1 MGVAAHLLKL
11 LTAVVQIIVQ
21 PQVKPPEAIVP
32 VTDNKP
38 WAAADTETMVV
49 AGRGA
54 TVPGV
59 ETGEIATEDQV
70 NPLALTEADMEAVW
84 EAAEE
89 VMEEAMDPTAE
100 VHIRGRMELFKRK
113 LFRLVKNYL
122 VGSLNLR

>member
-11 LTAVVQIIVQ
+11 LTVVVQIIVQ
-21 PQVKPPEAIVP
+21 PQVNPQAIVP

-59 ETGEIATEDQV
+59 ETGEIASDQV
-70 NPLALTEADMEAVW
+70 NPLALTEEADMEAVW

-89 VMEEAMDPTAE
+89 VMEEATDPTAE
-100 VHIRGRMELFKRK
+100 VHIRGRMELF
-113 LFRLVKNYL
+113 
-122 VGSLNLR
+122 